1 MNLVKSKWHGKGKGI
16 RGETSHTF
24 QQKNNQ
30 ILPWRCAYQKACIS
44 CGPLSHGLPRKNGK
58 NPPMQEKSRRFSGA
72 GAMQEKWSK
81 TRRLLRNAGDLT
93 GLELHS
99 PVPWHY
105 FGSYLPR
112 NAMPGSYLPLWTVL
126 QELISQN
133 KVTTH

>member
-1 MNLVKSKWHGKGKGI
+1 MSLVKSKWHGKGKGI
-16 RGETSHTF
+16 RRETPHTF

-93 GLELHS
+93 GLVGLQHCVNYINITHS
-99 PVPWHY
+99 RPTA
-105 FGSYLPR
+105 LC
-112 NAMPGSYLPLWTVL
+112 TVQL
-126 QELISQN
+126 
-133 KVTTH
+133 VTTQTREICLSV